1 MALRWKLLVP
11 LNLVLLFVWLG
22 HDCWHVSSSRR
33 DYMESELKALRHLGV
48 GLRFSVEQAQR
59 SGKPVTTLQSYLETL
74 GRQHRDLEIMIL
86 DRRSV
91 VLASSIKKRIGRTW
105 REPDIDAVLSGRK
118 KVVWKHEGHSHD
130 GVPSA
135 DASLAVTDKAGR
147 PLYAIHVAK
156 SLAALEQGVLR
167 HRLSSLVF
175 VLLLISLAGIVL
187 NVLFHRFVIRPMGQL
202 QRQIERSGWSPSKEQ
217 VKKGDEISRL
227 RHAFQEMMQEIEHAT
242 GELRT
247 SIDGKSRLLQEV
259 TVLRD
264 RLVDK
269 VKQTRHQLHK
279 TEEALVRSER
289 FAALGQLSGA
299 LAHEIR
305 NPLHIV
311 RAAAE
316 TAARRVPEA
325 APFIEDITEEV
336 DRIAE
341 LIDRLLDY
349 TRPVEC
355 HPEKID
361 CAVILSDLQ
370 EKVTRTQ
377 DTSSC
382 STLRWERRCTV
393 PEGLLEADPLLI
405 CQALVNLVD
414 NACAASP
421 EDGLIR
427 LTADPGEGEEVVF
440 RVMDEGAGVDPEV
453 ADRAFEPFVTG
464 REAGTGLGLAIV
476 QKVADILGGS
486 VRLDARQQG
495 GTCATLTI
503 PVRSARAVPEP
514 LDTPARRE
522 KNADSASGQTR
533 EATDPPAEIRK

>member
-1 MALRWKLLVP
+1 VALRWKLLLP

-22 HDCWHVSSSRR
+22 HDCWHLSTTRK
-33 DYMESELKALRHLGV
+33 DYMEFELKALRHLGL

-59 SGKPVTTLQSYLETL
+59 SGRPVSTLQSHLETL

-91 VLASSIKKRIGRTW
+91 VLASSIPKRIGRIW

-135 DASLAVTDKAGR
+135 DASLAVTDDAGR

-156 SLAALEQGVLR
+156 SLAALEQGIWR

-175 VLLLISLAGIVL
+175 VLLLFCIAGIVL
-187 NVLFHRFVIRPMGQL
+187 NVLFHRFVIRPMGLL
-202 QRQIERSGWSPSKEQ
+202 QRQMESSGWSPSKEQ
-217 VKKGDEISRL
+217 APKGDEIVRL
-227 RHAFQEMMQEIEHAT
+227 RHAFQGMMQEIERAT
-242 GELRT
+242 DELKT
-247 SIDGKSRLLQEV
+247 SIDDKSRLLQEV

-264 RLVDK
+264 RLAEK
-269 VKQTRHQLHK
+269 VEQTRHQLHE
-279 TEEALVRSER
+279 TEAALVRSER

-311 RAAAE
+311 RGTAE

-325 APFIEDITEEV
+325 APFIEDIKEEV
-336 DRIAE
+336 DRIAK

-355 HPEKID
+355 HPERID
-361 CAVILSDLQ
+361 CVTLLADVQD
-370 EKVTRTQ
+370 KVKRIR
-377 DTSSC
+377 DSSKC
-382 STLRWERRCTV
+382 NALRWERRSTV
-393 PEGLLEADPLLI
+393 PAGLLEADPLLI
-405 CQALVNLVD
+405 SQALVNLVD
-414 NACAASP
+414 NACVASP

-427 LTADPGEGEEVVF
+427 LSADLGEGEEVVF
-440 RVMDEGAGVDPEV
+440 RVMDEGVGVEPELV
-453 ADRAFEPFVTG
+453 DRVFEPFVTG

-476 QKVADILGGS
+476 QKIADILGGD
-486 VRLDARQQG
+486 VRLDVRQKG

-503 PVRSARAVPEP
+503 PFRRASGAHES
-514 LDTPARRE
+514 LDIPAERE
-522 KNADSASGQTR
+522 ENADS
-533 EATDPPAEIRK
+533 